1 VVASRV
7 AQIGQR
13 LLYARLKVRNR
24 LRETLC
30 AKFDELLSQSSRRLL
45 SSDLDDRIQIL
56 SYLSIEEAGT

>member
-1 VVASRV
+1 VVASSV

-13 LLYARLKVRNR
+13 LLYARLKDRNC

-45 SSDLDDRIQIL
+45 SSDLDDRLQIL